1 MAPEIASPA
10 PSLNPTKFG
19 IQPSLRPKIPSSDG
33 LGEGCHG
40 LRHNRSEEVEGRRD
54 AAPAAMPRRATTRQ
68 RSDDSTDTDDRE
80 QLVYRRT
87 RQPGTLHQNARL
99 NEERAAGSV
108 RLFILAAFRPFQFSH
123 NLKPLSSRELRQ
135 HCGTSG
141 VGNRDLVTTFPV
153 KLKNIGAHI
162 QTFRAKANTWIQ
174 CHFPVWSS
182 DGHWSNDLYP
192 SIRLHFEGIAWKST

>member
-1 MAPEIASPA
+1 M
-10 PSLNPTKFG
+10 NP
-19 IQPSLRPKIPSSDG
+19 L
-33 LGEGCHG
+33 LGF
-40 LRHNRSEEVEGRRD
+40 
-54 AAPAAMPRRATTRQ
+54 
-68 RSDDSTDTDDRE
+68 
-80 QLVYRRT
+80 
-87 RQPGTLHQNARL
+87 
-99 NEERAAGSV
+99 AGSV
-108 RLFILAAFRPFQFSH
+108 RFFILAAFRPFQFSH
-123 NLKPLSSRELRQ
+123 NLKPPSSRELRQ

>member
-1 MAPEIASPA
+1 MDYDTIALTKLKEEEMRLRQQCHARGPRPA
-10 PSLNPTKFG
+10 NEAMTPQ
-19 IQPSLRPKIPSSDG
+19 IRDG
-33 LGEGCHG
+33 
-40 LRHNRSEEVEGRRD
+40 
-54 AAPAAMPRRATTRQ
+54 
-68 RSDDSTDTDDRE
+68 RE
-80 QLVYRRT
+80 QLVHRRT

-123 NLKPLSSRELRQ
+123 NLQSRPPQRELRQ

-162 QTFRAKANTWIQ
+162 QTFRAKANT
-174 CHFPVWSS
+174 
-182 DGHWSNDLYP
+182 
-192 SIRLHFEGIAWKST
+192 